1 MPSDNRRRAINR
13 ALILLAVAA
22 LLSGLLL
29 SQWYQVLFNALV
41 LCFSCIGLG

>member
-13 ALILLAVAA
+13 ALILLAVAG

-41 LCFSCIGLG
+41 LCFSCMGLG

>member
-1 MPSDNRRRAINR
+1 MHGGNRRRSLNR

-29 SQWYQVLFNALV
+29 SQWSQVLFNALV
-41 LCFSCIGLG
+41 LCISCMGLG

>member
-1 MPSDNRRRAINR
+1 MHSDNRRRAVNR

-41 LCFSCIGLG
+41 LCFSCMGLG

>member
-1 MPSDNRRRAINR
+1 MQSNSRRRTLNR

-22 LLSGLLL
+22 LLGGLLL

-41 LCFSCIGLG
+41 LCFSCMGLG